1 MSFGDPNNPYGPP
14 QGQPPGY
21 PPQQPPSAAPT
32 YGYPQQPPAG
42 GIPPQGYGYPQQ
54 PAYPGHLG
62 TNMLPQSMPGLM
74 MTARVLLYIVAGVQ
88 ILMGIFAIFGAATIN
103 DASNA
108 GEDTFGSNGFSDI
121 GHASAGVIF
130 VIALVIL
137 GLAGLSI
144 TLGVKFSGGG
154 QGIRITT
161 MIYGILGALFGV
173 LILIGAADAGSSAAL
188 VWALLWIGF
197 GGIMAAA
204 MIAPSGAAW
213 FNRPRY

>member
-14 QGQPPGY
+14 
-21 PPQQPPSAAPT
+21 
-32 YGYPQQPPAG
+32 PQQPPAAPG
-42 GIPPQGYGYPQQ
+42 YGFPQAPGVPPQGYGYPQQ
-54 PAYPGHLG
+54 PAYPGYPMA
-62 TNMLPQSMPGLM
+62 NAMPQTMPGLM
-74 MTARVLLYIVAGVQ
+74 TTARVLLYIVAAVQ
-88 ILMGIFAIFGAATIN
+88 ILIGIFAIFGAATIN

-108 GEDTFGSNGFSDI
+108 GEDTFGNNGFSDI
-121 GHASAGVIF
+121 GHAGAGIVL
-130 VIALVIL
+130 VVALLFL
-137 GLAGLSI
+137 GLAALSI
-144 TLGVKFSGGG
+144 TLGVKFTRGG

-161 MIYGILGALFGV
+161 MVYGILGALVGV
-173 LILIGAADAGSSAAL
+173 LIMISAANVGSSAAL

>member
-14 QGQPPGY
+14 
-21 PPQQPPSAAPT
+21 
-32 YGYPQQPPAG
+32 PQQPPAA
-42 GIPPQGYGYPQQ
+42 PGYGYPQAPGFPPQ
-54 PAYPGHLG
+54 APGYPQQAAYPGYPG
-62 TNMLPQSMPGLM
+62 VTMMPQTMPGLM
-74 MTARVLLYIVAGVQ
+74 TTARVLLYIVAAVQ
-88 ILMGIFAIFGAATIN
+88 ILIGIFMIFGAATIN

-108 GEDTFGSNGFSDI
+108 GEDTFGNNSFSDI
-121 GHASAGVIF
+121 GHAGAGIVL
-130 VIALVIL
+130 VVALL
-137 GLAGLSI
+137 FLALASLSI
-144 TLGVKFSGGG
+144 TLSVKFTRGG

-161 MIYGILGALFGV
+161 MVYGILGALVGV
-173 LILIGAADAGSSAAL
+173 LIMIGAANVGSSAAL

>member
-14 QGQPPGY
+14 
-21 PPQQPPSAAPT
+21 PQQPPTAPG

-42 GIPPQGYGYPQQ
+42 PPPQGYGFPQQ
-54 PAYPGHLG
+54 PAYPGYPG
-62 TNMLPQSMPGLM
+62 GNMLPQTMPGLM
-74 MTARVLLYIVAGVQ
+74 VTARVLLYIVAAVQ
-88 ILMGIFAIFGAATIN
+88 IIIGIIAVFSAATLN
-103 DASNA
+103 DVSNA
-108 GEDTFGSNGFSDI
+108 GEDTFGSNDFSDI
-121 GHASAGVIF
+121 GQAGAGVIL
-130 VIALVIL
+130 VLALLFL

-144 TLGVKFSGGG
+144 TLGVKFSRGG

-161 MIYGILGALFGV
+161 MIYGILGALFGF
-173 LILIGAADAGSSAAL
+173 LILIGAADAGSSAGL

-213 FNRPRY
+213 FSRPRY